1 MKQTILFTGKELKEL
16 WKTYKFLILC
26 AVLLLFGMSSPLL
39 AKLTP
44 KLFSQI
50 DLGLGTPLQL
60 PDATFLDAY
69 AQFFKNMTQIC
80 LIVLVL
86 VLSGTIP
93 HELKS
98 GTAMLMLSKGLSR
111 HGFILSKSRPRCSA
125 GRLAMPFPQQYAL
138 DTHSFCFRNNRQNRW
153 EWRYSPCG
161 SSGPFCW
168 PASHWAV
175 CCFPKPMPEL
185 C

>member
-44 KLFSQI
+44 ELFSQI

-60 PDATFLDAY
+60 PDATFLEAY

-86 VLSGTIP
+86 VLSGMIP

-111 HGFILSKSRPRCSA
+111 HGFILSKYTASLLCWSVS
-125 GRLAMPFPQQYAL
+125 YAL
-138 DTHSFCFRNNRQNRW
+138 S
-153 EWRYSPCG
+153 
-161 SSGPFCW
+161 
-168 PASHWAV
+168 AAV
-175 CCFPKPMPEL
+175 CFG
-185 C
+185 

>member
-44 KLFSQI
+44 ELFSQI

-60 PDATFLDAY
+60 PDATFLEAY

-86 VLSGTIP
+86 VLSGMIP

-98 GTAMLMLSKGLSR
+98 GTAIFCR
-111 HGFILSKSRPRCSA
+111 NTRPRCSA

>member
-44 KLFSQI
+44 ELFSQI

-93 HELKS
+93 HELK
-98 GTAMLMLSKGLSR
+98 KR
-111 HGFILSKSRPRCSA
+111 HGYAHAQQRALTAWLYSVEIH
-125 GRLAMPFPQQYAL
+125 GLAAL
-138 DTHSFCFRNNRQNRW
+138 LV
-153 EWRYSPCG
+153 G
-161 SSGPFCW
+161 
-168 PASHWAV
+168 
-175 CCFPKPMPEL
+175 
-185 C
+185 

>member
-60 PDATFLDAY
+60 PDATFL
-69 AQFFKNMTQIC
+69 
-80 LIVLVL
+80 
-86 VLSGTIP
+86 
-93 HELKS
+93 
-98 GTAMLMLSKGLSR
+98 
-111 HGFILSKSRPRCSA
+111 
-125 GRLAMPFPQQYAL
+125 GRLRAIF
-138 DTHSFCFRNNRQNRW
+138 
-153 EWRYSPCG
+153 
-161 SSGPFCW
+161 
-168 PASHWAV
+168 
-175 CCFPKPMPEL
+175 
-185 C
+185 

>member
-1 MKQTILFTGKELKEL
+1 
-16 WKTYKFLILC
+16 
-26 AVLLLFGMSSPLL
+26 MSSPLL

-44 KLFSQI
+44 ELFSQI
-50 DLGLGTPLQL
+50 DLGLGAPLQL

-69 AQFFKNMTQIC
+69 MQFFKNMTQIC

-111 HGFILSKSRPRCSA
+111 HGFILSKYAASLLCW
-125 GRLAMPFPQQYAL
+125 LAMPSPQQYAL

-161 SSGPFCW
+161 CSVHFCLPALPLAASCFRKLTRGPCLPEERLLCAIW
-168 PASHWAV
+168 PA
-175 CCFPKPMPEL
+175 
-185 C
+185 

>member
-44 KLFSQI
+44 ELFSQI

-80 LIVLVL
+80 LIVAL
-86 VLSGTIP
+86 
-93 HELKS
+93 HLKS
-98 GTAMLMLSKGLSR
+98 EKIAFKIRKNQS
-111 HGFILSKSRPRCSA
+111 
-125 GRLAMPFPQQYAL
+125 
-138 DTHSFCFRNNRQNRW
+138 
-153 EWRYSPCG
+153 
-161 SSGPFCW
+161 
-168 PASHWAV
+168 V
-175 CCFPKPMPEL
+175 
-185 C
+185 